1 MNLFENDFIMF
12 TIRIF
17 EKLINFLSDISC
29 ELSSI
34 NVKSDKYKPRYGT
47 HGGSTLEENYEKI
60 LIEDIQFTSLRY
72 HVDF

>member
-1 MNLFENDFIMF
+1 MCFLKIMRINDTHIMSSVI

-17 EKLINFLSDISC
+17 EKLIKLSDISG

-47 HGGSTLEENYEKI
+47 HGGSI
-60 LIEDIQFTSLRY
+60 L
-72 HVDF
+72 

>member
-1 MNLFENDFIMF
+1 MFSKAKLNESFFYHSIPF

-17 EKLINFLSDISC
+17 EKLIKFFSDISC

-47 HGGSTLEENYEKI
+47 HGGSTLFK
-60 LIEDIQFTSLRY
+60 
-72 HVDF
+72 